1 VKGWFSGGGR
11 NPKAL
16 LADRYLLGEPIG
28 AGAMAEVFIAH
39 DKTLSRD
46 VAVKI
51 LRSQYASEPEFLER
65 FRREATL
72 AGSMSHP
79 NLVQVHD
86 LGGLG
91 TVAGDRPFIV
101 MELLPGRTLADLIA
115 KGPLAID
122 TAITLTIE
130 VAAGMAFAHRRGLV
144 HRDLKPQ
151 NILLS
156 EEGHAKIAD
165 FGLAQ
170 AGTGSQF
177 TQPGTVW
184 GTVQYISPEQAQ
196 GEPAGPHSDIYSLGI
211 ILYELLVGRPPFEG
225 DTPASIMMKHVYET
239 PRSLGSIRSAFSGP
253 LETLVTRALAKN
265 PSARLESMEAFAI
278 ALKQLRLGST
288 RGDDAPPNITP
299 RGGSDSATTRAVPV
313 MRAGSGLGTNS
324 RAERTEV
331 QTGTAGWGTD
341 GKPARGDTTRVVST
355 VGAGQRGGTN
365 SPRPWSDPSGS
376 GKSEAQGAS
385 KGRSTASQPQKRGMA
400 VRTRVLIAGGILG
413 FFALMAIG
421 AFAARTF
428 GSATLVATP
437 IPLPTVPIV
446 PPPPTPTQLPVI
458 ALATPSPATVLVP
471 VVTGDTVARAQE
483 RLVALG
489 LTMVQTEDWNKD
501 VAAGMVAAQD
511 PVAGAAIERGKPVA
525 LTVSRGAPRVTV
537 PNMIGKTG
545 TVAREEF
552 IKLGL
557 KVEVV
562 EEFSTIAST
571 GVVFDQQPRSG
582 EVEASQTI
590 SIRVSRGRDQV
601 KVPRVVGMVAEIARR
616 TLEREGFRVSVSD
629 EPFTGVDPDV
639 VFAQEPQ
646 ADSAADRGAA
656 VQIRVRRIFGTPT
669 SVPPGSTTPGS
680 TTPGVTGTRTA
691 GSPTTTPRPV
701 STPGAP
707 SISTPFVGDSRLAPM
722 ATVAGTTGAS
732 PSPDPRLLQAYATMT
747 GARPGPST
755 PAIPTVDARP
765 LPSPSPTKP

>member
-1 VKGWFSGGGR
+1 MKGWFSSGGR
-11 NPKAL
+11 NAKTL
-16 LADRYLLGEPIG
+16 VADRYLLGEAIG

-51 LRSQYASEPEFLER
+51 LRTQYASEPEFLER

-91 TVAGDRPFIV
+91 SVAGDRPFIV

-122 TAITLTIE
+122 TAVTLTIE
-130 VAAGMAFAHRRGLV
+130 IAAGMAFAHRRGLV

-156 EEGHAKIAD
+156 EEGHAKVAD

-170 AGTGSQF
+170 AASDLQL

-196 GEPAGPHSDIYSLGI
+196 GEPAGPYSDIYSLGI
-211 ILYELLVGRPPFEG
+211 ILYELLVGRPPFQG

-239 PRSLGSIRSAFSGP
+239 PRPLGTIRSAFSGP
-253 LETLVTRALAKN
+253 LETLVIRALAKN
-265 PSARLESMEAFAI
+265 PAARLESMEAFAN

-288 RGDDAPPNITP
+288 RGNDASPNVTA
-299 RGGSDSATTRAVPV
+299 RDGSDAATTRAVPV
-313 MRAGSGLGTNS
+313 LGTGSGLRTNS
-324 RAERTEV
+324 RADQTEP
-331 QTGTAGWGTD
+331 QPGMAGWGAD

-355 VGAGQRGGTN
+355 VGAGQRGGTS
-365 SPRPWSDPSGS
+365 SPRPWNDTGGTVKPV
-376 GKSEAQGAS
+376 AQAAS
-385 KGRSTASQPQKRGMA
+385 KGRNVANPARKSGMA
-400 VRTRVLIAGGILG
+400 LRTRVLIAGGILG
-413 FFALMAIG
+413 FFALMAVG
-421 AFAARTF
+421 ALAARIF
-428 GSATLVATP
+428 GAATIVATP
-437 IPLPTVPIV
+437 IALPTVPV
-446 PPPPTPTQLPVI
+446 MPPPPPPTQVPLV
-458 ALATPSPATVLVP
+458 ALATASPATVLVP

-489 LTMVQTEDWNKD
+489 LTVVQTEDWNKD
-501 VAAGMVAAQD
+501 VAAGMVASQD
-511 PVAGAAIERGKPVA
+511 PVAGASIERGKPVT
-525 LTVSRGAPRVTV
+525 LSISRGAPRVNV

-545 TVAREEF
+545 TIAREEF
-552 IKLGL
+552 VKLGL
-557 KVEVV
+557 KFEVV

-582 EVEASQTI
+582 EVDTSQSIT
-590 SIRVSRGRDQV
+590 IRVSRGRDQV
-601 KVPRVVGMVAEIARR
+601 KVPRVVGMVAQIAQR
-616 TLEREGFRVSVSD
+616 TLEREGFRVMVSD
-629 EPFTGVDPDV
+629 EPFTGVDPGI

-646 ADSAADRGAA
+646 ADSAADRGAS
-656 VQIRVRRIFGTPT
+656 VQIRVRRVFGTPT
-669 SVPPGSTTPGS
+669 SIPIAITTP
-680 TTPGVTGTRTA
+680 PATGTRAA

-701 STPGAP
+701 TTPGAP
-707 SISTPFVGDSRLAPM
+707 TIMTPAVGDSRLARM
-722 ATVAGTTGAS
+722 ATVAGLNSAS
-732 PSPDPRLLQAYATMT
+732 PTPDARLAQAYATMT
-747 GARPGPST
+747 GARPGPPT
-755 PAIPTVDARP
+755 PVIPTVEARP
-765 LPSPSPTKP
+765 VPLPSPTKP

>member
-1 VKGWFSGGGR
+1 M
-11 NPKAL
+11 L
-16 LADRYLLGEPIG
+16 LANRYLLGEAIG

-39 DKTLSRD
+39 DKTLARD

-51 LRSQYASEPEFLER
+51 LRTQYASEPEFLER
-65 FRREATL
+65 FKREATL

-91 TVAGDRPFIV
+91 TVVADRPFIV
-101 MELLPGRTLADLIA
+101 MELLPGRTLADLVA
-115 KGPLAID
+115 KGPVPID

-130 VAAGMAFAHRRGLV
+130 IAAGMAFAHRRGLV

-170 AGTGSQF
+170 TGTGSQY

-211 ILYELLVGRPPFEG
+211 ILYELLAGRPPFEG

-239 PRSLGSIRSAFSGP
+239 PRPLGSIRSAFSGP
-253 LETLVTRALAKN
+253 LETLVIRALAKN
-265 PSARLESMEAFAI
+265 PSARLESMEAFAN
-278 ALKQLRLGST
+278 ALKQLRQGST
-288 RGDDAPPNITP
+288 RANDASPNLP
-299 RGGSDSATTRAVPV
+299 NRGGGDAATTRAVPV
-313 MRAGSGLGTNS
+313 LGAGSSQWANPRADQTEPQSGL
-324 RAERTEV
+324 
-331 QTGTAGWGTD
+331 AGWSTD

-355 VGAGQRGGTN
+355 VGAGQRGGTTN
-365 SPRPWSDPSGS
+365 PSPWRETSGTGRPG
-376 GKSEAQGAS
+376 AQPAT
-385 KGRSTASQPQKRGMA
+385 KGRNVTIPPRKSGMA
-400 VRTRVLIAGGILG
+400 LGTRVLIAGGILG
-413 FFALMAIG
+413 FFALMAVG
-421 AFAARTF
+421 AFAARSF
-428 GSATLVATP
+428 SSATTIATP
-437 IPLPTVPIV
+437 IALATVPV
-446 PPPPTPTQLPVI
+446 LPPPPTPTQVPLV
-458 ALATPSPATVLVP
+458 ALATASPTTVLVP

-483 RLVALG
+483 RLVSLG
-489 LTMVQTEDWNKD
+489 LTVVQTEDWNKD
-501 VAAGMVAAQD
+501 VTAGMVASQD

-552 IKLGL
+552 VKLGL

-590 SIRVSRGRDQV
+590 TMRVSRGRDQV
-601 KVPRVVGMVAEIARR
+601 KVPRVVGMVGDIARR

-646 ADSAADRGAA
+646 ADSAADRGAP

-669 SVPPGSTTPGS
+669 SMPAGSTTPIA
-680 TTPGVTGTRTA
+680 TGTRTA

-701 STPGAP
+701 TTPGAP
-707 SISTPFVGDSRLAPM
+707 SIMTPVVGDSRLAPM
-722 ATVAGTTGAS
+722 ATVAGTSGAS
-732 PSPDPRLLQAYATMT
+732 PTRDPRVVQAYATMT
-747 GARPGPST
+747 GARQGPSA
-755 PAIPTVDARP
+755 PVIPTVDARA